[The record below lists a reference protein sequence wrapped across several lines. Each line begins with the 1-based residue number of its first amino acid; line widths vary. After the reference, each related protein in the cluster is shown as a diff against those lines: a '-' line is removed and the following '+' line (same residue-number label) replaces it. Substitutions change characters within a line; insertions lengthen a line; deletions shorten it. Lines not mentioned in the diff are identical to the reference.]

1 MLIKLHKSRRG
12 QAFVESLFVI
22 PLLFMLFIF
31 IVEMGFLVYNWAVIN
46 FHTCNTAVVAA
57 TKGRFT
63 DEIRLRL
70 AQNINDWTV
79 NSRGYSYDVT
89 GTDPPGSYAED
100 TVYIY
105 GTDRDTPV
113 QRGSYIHV
121 HVNYPWH
128 FKFFLVD
135 SLSRFAVSEE
145 NLRIK
150 VNASVPSEV
159 FNESL

>member
-1 MLIKLHKSRRG
+1 MIGKIHKDGRG
-12 QAFVESLFVI
+12 SVFIEAMMVI
-22 PLLFMLFIF
+22 PLMFMLFTF
-31 IVEMGFLVYNWAVIN
+31 IVETGFLMYNWAVIN
-46 FHTCNTAVVAA
+46 FYTCNTAVVAA
-57 TKGRFT
+57 TKGQFT
-63 DEIRLRL
+63 DEIRIRL
-70 AQNINDWTV
+70 AQNISDWTV
-79 NSRGYSYDVT
+79 NSQGYSYDVF

-105 GTDRDTPV
+105 GTDSSTPV

-121 HVNYPWH
+121 NVNYPWH
-128 FKFFLVD
+128 FKFFFID
-135 SLSRFAVSEE
+135 SLSRFVAGEE